1 MNFAYVKLDKPKKG
15 FFYVIKYKIKR
26 LFNCVKRDK
35 YIKENYYIS
44 KINDKSLKKLINML
58 KKDRIDF
65 VIAEKGIIVNYNK
78 LSGNYAL
85 KYMLPEVVK
94 YCFDLIDLK
103 IEEVFVCANEFTNE
117 IVQIIREL
125 SQKVKVVNI
134 ISENS
139 RYLIL
144 EKQLENEGIYITV
157 NNNKRKSLKLATVV
171 INMDFKDFK
180 GYYINRNM
188 VIIDVGGN
196 LKVRKGFDG
205 IYIKAIKIQTE
216 KVMRVFSEYKNFE
229 KEELIEAEMLKI
241 NKYADVR
248 KYIEM
253 NKFLIKEIIGERA
266 INIEE
271 FNRITENFSKKY

>member
-125 SQKVKVVNI
+125 SQKVKVV
-134 ISENS
+134 
-139 RYLIL
+139 
-144 EKQLENEGIYITV
+144 
-157 NNNKRKSLKLATVV
+157 
-171 INMDFKDFK
+171 
-180 GYYINRNM
+180 
-188 VIIDVGGN
+188 
-196 LKVRKGFDG
+196 KGFDG